1 MVTGILRLSNGS
13 KSIRGGD
20 YDLEIDGSSNSKVM
34 RGGGYDLEVDGSSD
48 NKRMRGG
55 GYDLEVDGSSDNKR
69 MRGATVTVDRGDS
82 SGYRY
87 GRMRHYRR
95 KQRRMQ
101 GRKQAVAISDRG
113 EGAGIAVE
121 MLLEIEGQ
129 SRRWRSVVA
138 LVEAEGFG
146 RFQSIKVA
154 AVEKMETMVLEYEA
168 RKQSAFSTSCMTDD
182 DEDTSAYG
190 RDKVVR
196 EGEEE
201 EPSVEEAD
209 KRRN

>member
-1 MVTGILRLSNGS
+1 
-13 KSIRGGD
+13 
-20 YDLEIDGSSNSKVM
+20 
-34 RGGGYDLEVDGSSD
+34 
-48 NKRMRGG
+48 
-55 GYDLEVDGSSDNKR
+55 
-69 MRGATVTVDRGDS
+69 
-82 SGYRY
+82 
-87 GRMRHYRR
+87 MRHCRR

-113 EGAGIAVE
+113 EGAGN
-121 MLLEIEGQ
+121 EGTSMVGRGGPATGDQ
-129 SRRWRSVVA
+129 GTIYE
-138 LVEAEGFG
+138 EAEGFG